1 MMRRRAFR
9 LVFLALAACGPAS
22 LPAPPPTET
31 PRNAPEDIAPP
42 PWPFADTILPAPPA
56 QGTPTEPG
64 SRSGLPEGLVR
75 AVETLFRS
83 GLADPRGLP
92 YHEAA
97 ITLTTQP
104 EGPGETVAT
113 KAFVLP
119 GPDNGPRFG
128 VLWNG
133 LVAPLVAVGPPAD
146 LRADIESLRASD
158 KRICDQ
164 QSAHFPGMPC
174 IRTRGP
180 RPELE
185 SHRLEQILPMQ
196 VAMLVQLGE
205 NTLARA
211 LWELWIAGEDLAFT
225 PELSG
230 RERDMFARLAEH
242 FLHVLRDRALWAHV
256 RGDDALALASL
267 RGLARLSP
275 ALSARAAALGVD
287 EPTVKLLAEPPGPLL
302 ADQEKRAARKAPA
315 PKGLPSPLP
324 ADPAARVAALVAALG
339 EVREPAFGRS
349 GAQSQVLEDP
359 ILRALLAEGEAA
371 ALPLAEALANDERYT
386 RSIWYEAHGIMLLTV
401 RDVAEL
407 ALDTLAADLPLAP
420 APPDETK
427 QQKAARFREAAE
439 KFKSIP
445 ADERW
450 FRDLAD
456 DTAGPL
462 RWAQA
467 ATRIVGP
474 TDAPRRS
481 PDASDFLALFLR
493 VDGPPRPRFAG
504 LASRKNPSVTELL
517 ARRMRQLADMKRH
530 EYLRASCEMGLLL
543 ALWDPRGATRAL
555 REGTEPLRKGW
566 KEIKDPDADELGP
579 CLAVFYVARSASGD
593 EKAFDE
599 YASFIREIDPATVP
613 PRAGTLLTLLAPL
626 ALRPTR
632 PSIVAAGRAMFATKT
647 SPWATRFR
655 RGERDDLLEP
665 SLLRI
670 PGMRELVLPALE
682 DRSAV
687 GAIEIDEYGEA
698 EWGLDG
704 AGEFDREHEQVD
716 PRDPGAAPSNSKMP
730 LRVCDR
736 VASVLAQ
743 RIGSAAPFRMY
754 WIEPR
759 RDDAIAAI
767 RTFVVTKSE
776 SPRAP

>member
-1 MMRRRAFR
+1 MMRRRVFR
-9 LVFLALAACGPAS
+9 LALLALAACGPARVPPS
-22 LPAPPPTET
+22 PPTAASRT
-31 PRNAPEDIAPP
+31 APADAAPL

-56 QGTPTEPG
+56 HGTPTEPG
-64 SRSGLPEGLVR
+64 RRHGLPDGLVR
-75 AVETLFRS
+75 AVETLFRK

-92 YHEAA
+92 YHVVT

-104 EGPGETVAT
+104 EGPGEVIPT

-119 GPDNGPRFG
+119 GPESGPRFG
-128 VLWNG
+128 ILWNG
-133 LVAPLVAVGPPAD
+133 LEYPLVAVGPPAD
-146 LRADIESLRASD
+146 LRADIEALRASD

-164 QSAHFPGMPC
+164 QSAHFPEMPC
-174 IRTRGP
+174 FRTR
-180 RPELE
+180 RARYELP
-185 SHRLEQILPMQ
+185 SHKLDEILPMH

-205 NTLARA
+205 DTLAQS
-211 LWELWIAGEDLAFT
+211 LWETWIAGGSLDDT
-225 PELSG
+225 PEISG
-230 RERDMFARLAEH
+230 SERAVFVRIADH
-242 FLHVLRDRALWAHV
+242 FLSVLRERALWAHV
-256 RGDDALALASL
+256 RGDDELALASL
-267 RGLARLSP
+267 RGVARIGP
-275 ALSARAAALGVD
+275 ALAAHAASLGAD
-287 EPTVKLLAEPPGPLL
+287 EATVQGFAAPAGPLL
-302 ADQEKRAARKAPA
+302 VDQERRAAQPTKG

-339 EVREPAFGRS
+339 EVHEPAFGRH
-349 GAQSQVLEDP
+349 GAQAQVLEDP
-359 ILRALLAEGEAA
+359 ILQALLAEGEAA
-371 ALPLAEALANDERYT
+371 VLSLAEALANDERYT
-386 RSIWYEAHGIMLLTV
+386 RSIWYEAHGIELLTV

-407 ALDTLAADLPLAP
+407 ALDSLAADLPVAP

-427 QQKAARFREAAE
+427 QQKAERFREAAE
-439 KFKSIP
+439 RFKSIP
-445 ADERW
+445 TDERW

-462 RWAQA
+462 RWVQA

-493 VDGPPRPRFAG
+493 VDGPPKPRFAG
-504 LASRKNPSVTELL
+504 LSSRKNPSVTELL
-517 ARRMRQLADMKRH
+517 ARRAKQLADMMGH
-530 EYLRASCEMGLLL
+530 GYLKASCEMGLLL
-543 ALWDPRGATRAL
+543 ALWDPKGAARAL
-555 REGTEPLRKGW
+555 REGTGSLRNGW
-566 KEIKDPDADELGP
+566 EDIKDPAAADDLRQ
-579 CLAVFYVARSASGD
+579 CLAVFFVARAASGD

-613 PRAGTLLTLLAPL
+613 PRAGELRTLLAPL
-626 ALRPTR
+626 TLRPTR

-655 RGERDDLLEP
+655 RGERDDLLDP

-682 DRSAV
+682 DRA
-687 GAIEIDEYGEA
+687 AIGSIELDEFGGA
-698 EWGLDG
+698 EWGG
-704 AGEFDREHEQVD
+704 VGEFDRSHEQVD
-716 PRDPGAAPSNSKMP
+716 PRDPGAAPPNTKMP
-730 LRVCDR
+730 LRFCDR
-736 VASVLAQ
+736 VASVLAG

-759 RDDAIAAI
+759 RDDAIAAL

>member
-1 MMRRRAFR
+1 MRRRAFR

-22 LPAPPPTET
+22 VPPPRPTET
-31 PRNAPEDIAPP
+31 PQNAPENTAPP

-64 SRSGLPEGLVR
+64 PRPGLPEGLVR

-119 GPDNGPRFG
+119 GPESGPRFG
-128 VLWNG
+128 ILWNG
-133 LVAPLVAVGPPAD
+133 LVVPLVAVGPPAD

-164 QSAHFPGMPC
+164 QLAHFPGMPC

-180 RPELE
+180 RPELQ
-185 SHRLEQILPMQ
+185 SHKLEQILPMQ

-205 NTLARA
+205 DTLART
-211 LWELWIAGEDLAFT
+211 LWEIWIAGGDLETT
-225 PELSG
+225 PEISG
-230 RERDMFARLAEH
+230 RERDIFACLAEH
-242 FLHVLRDRALWAHV
+242 FLHVLRDRGLWAHV
-256 RGDDALALASL
+256 RGDDALALANL

-275 ALSARAAALGVD
+275 ALSARAAALGAG
-287 EPTVKLLAEPPGPLL
+287 EPTISILAEPPGPLL
-302 ADQEKRAARKAPA
+302 ADQEKRAARPTPA
-315 PKGLPSPLP
+315 PKGLPLPLP
-324 ADPAARVAALVAALG
+324 ADPTARVAALVAALG

-349 GAQSQVLEDP
+349 GAQTQVLADP
-359 ILRALLAEGEAA
+359 ILQALLAEGEAA
-371 ALPLAEALANDERYT
+371 VLPLAEALANDERYT
-386 RSIWYEAHGIMLLTV
+386 RSIWYEAHGIVLLTV

-427 QQKAARFREAAE
+427 QQKAERFRKAAE
-439 KFKSIP
+439 TFKSVP
-445 ADERW
+445 VDERW
-450 FRDLAD
+450 FRALAD
-456 DTAGPL
+456 ETAGPL
-462 RWAQA
+462 RWVQA

-493 VDGPPRPRFAG
+493 VDGPLKPRFAG
-504 LASRKNPSVTELL
+504 LSSRKNPSVTELL
-517 ARRMRQLADMKRH
+517 ARRMKQLADMKGH
-530 EYLRASCEMGLLL
+530 GYLRASCEMGLLL
-543 ALWDPRGATRAL
+543 ALWDPKGATRAL
-555 REGTEPLRKGW
+555 REGTEPLRKSFQ
-566 KEIKDPDADELGP
+566 EIKDPEGADELRQ

-613 PRAGTLLTLLAPL
+613 PRSGTLLAPL

-647 SPWATRFR
+647 SPWVSRFR
-655 RGERDDLLEP
+655 RGERDDLLDP

-682 DRSAV
+682 DRAAV
-687 GAIEIDEYGEA
+687 GTIEIDEFGEA

-704 AGEFDREHEQVD
+704 AREFDREHEQVD
-716 PRDPGAAPSNSKMP
+716 PRDPGAAPSNTKMP

-736 VASVLAQ
+736 VASVLAR
-743 RIGSAAPFRMY
+743 RIGSAAPFQMY
-754 WIEPR
+754 WVEPR

-767 RTFVVTKSE
+767 RAFVVTKSE